1 MFRQMRRKK
10 QELEQEENIKI
21 LQNGKTG
28 IISVLGDED
37 YPYGVPIN
45 YIYLDSKIYFHCAR
59 EGHKIDAIK
68 KHNKVSFCVI
78 DKDIVV
84 PKVFGTDFK
93 STIAFGKAYIMEE
106 NKTMPIIQAFTKKY
120 CPNETIENIQK
131 EIDKD
136 FSRLCIVKI
145 EIEHLTGKQAI
156 DFVRKTAIKL

>member
-1 MFRQMRRKK
+1 MRRKK

-68 KHNKVSFCVI
+68 K
-78 DKDIVV
+78 
-84 PKVFGTDFK
+84 T
-93 STIAFGKAYIMEE
+93 
-106 NKTMPIIQAFTKKY
+106 
-120 CPNETIENIQK
+120 
-131 EIDKD
+131 
-136 FSRLCIVKI
+136 
-145 EIEHLTGKQAI
+145 
-156 DFVRKTAIKL
+156 